1 MQDFNNKSKLAWTQ
15 MSVLFSTLTAI
26 LLIGSESFAQAAHGA
41 KQPSIIEIMILPFV
55 VIMGVFWIF
64 IIRPQ
69 TKKQNEHRVYLNS
82 LKRGD
87 EVITSSGILGKIE
100 GLTELYVTLEIA
112 DGVRI
117 KLLRSQI
124 SGSQQQ
130 LNNN

>member
-1 MQDFNNKSKLAWTQ
+1 MQGFKNNSKLAGTQ
-15 MSVLFSTLTAI
+15 LSVLLSTLTAI
-26 LLIGSESFAQAAHGA
+26 LLIGSESFAQAAPGA
-41 KQPSIIEIMILPFV
+41 KQPSIIEMILPFV
-55 VIMGVFWIF
+55 VIMGVFWVF

-87 EVITSSGILGKIE
+87 EVITSSGILGTIE